1 MNERENTDW
10 LNIKKVL
17 TSLYK
22 IKMKKSIVLN
32 IIKVENSKT
41 LNYHTFI
48 IFNTIEYNKGRKL
61 QDPKLSHIFN
71 ETLVFSVIAANVVIM
86 LIEYLNQMKVFRY

>member
-10 LNIKKVL
+10 LNIKKVV

-41 LNYHTFI
+41 LNYHTF
-48 IFNTIEYNKGRKL
+48 
-61 QDPKLSHIFN
+61 S
-71 ETLVFSVIAANVVIM
+71 
-86 LIEYLNQMKVFRY
+86 MKH